1 LKAVVHTR
9 VTYPPQKEEYFNE
22 VHVKKSFMAGKV
34 ASLLFL
40 LTIMKIIY
48 LKKDII
54 KKIKRATELKNNTS
68 VQALR
73 KIKWKNM
80 F

>member
-1 LKAVVHTR
+1 
-9 VTYPPQKEEYFNE
+9 
-22 VHVKKSFMAGKV
+22 MAGQV